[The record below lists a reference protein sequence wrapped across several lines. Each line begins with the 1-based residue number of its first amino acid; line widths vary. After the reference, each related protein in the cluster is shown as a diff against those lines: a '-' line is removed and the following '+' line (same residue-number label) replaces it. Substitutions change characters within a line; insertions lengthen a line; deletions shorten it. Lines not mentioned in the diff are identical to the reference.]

1 MDGRKRLTRAIFI
14 YLFAIAAPALVLL
27 YLGLQSVQRQ
37 HKAIRTLAESNRVLA
52 NEKVAA
58 ELERRS
64 MELAR
69 QCLLEQQPSPPF
81 RLRPPIVRH
90 YFVIENGAVV
100 FPRLLTPLPHEP
112 DGAPQAFR
120 DAERLEIREGKMR
133 EALTA
138 YQAVYDASASKPV
151 KALAL
156 SRVARCQERLQDR
169 HAAAAA
175 WRTLAN
181 GYGDLYDPL
190 HRPYALTA
198 RLELNQRDGLYED
211 LIQDRWD
218 LSAEQFDY
226 YLGRLN
232 REPPPGNRFDLA
244 RELGERFRPA
254 APLREGEIYS
264 YTLPHDKLYY
274 RGGRGGDLVFGFAV
288 DDHWLQQSLLP
299 AVRRELGLP
308 HTEEPDSGRD
318 LWVYGGATAAVL
330 AVLLLGILMLV
341 RDVARET
348 QLNRLRAE
356 FVGAA
361 SHELKTPITLIRLYA
376 ETLLDGKD
384 FPEEERRGFY
394 GIIAR
399 ESERLG
405 HLVQKVLSFSRIER
419 GETEYSLQ
427 EGDLGAVIGQT
438 VEAYRQYMERAGF
451 AVETSMAETLP
462 GFRFDSGAVS
472 QAVVNL
478 LDNAVKYSGESR
490 FVAVRLRRDGGAAV
504 LEVEDRGVGIPAGQR
519 EKIFERFYRAPN
531 GGAKG
536 GYGIGLF
543 LVRHIMEAHSGRVE
557 VESEPG
563 RGSCFRLVFP
573 VTA

>member
-14 YLFAIAAPALVLL
+14 YLFAIAAPALSLL

-64 MELAR
+64 MELAH

-90 YFVIENGAVV
+90 YFAIENGAVV

-120 DAERLEIREGKMR
+120 DAERLEIREGKIR
-133 EALTA
+133 EALTD

-169 HAAAAA
+169 QAAAAA
-175 WRTLAN
+175 WRTLED

-198 RLELNQRDGLYED
+198 RLELNQLDGLYED

-232 REPPPGNRFDLA
+232 RESPPGNRFELA

-274 RGGRGGDLVFGFAV
+274 RGGRGGDLVFGFSV
-288 DDHWLQQSLLP
+288 DDRWLQQSLLP
-299 AVRRELGLP
+299 AVRRELDLP
-308 HTEEPDSGRD
+308 QTDEPDSTRD

-348 QLNRLRAE
+348 QMNRLRAE
-356 FVGAA
+356 FVGAT

-384 FPEEERRGFY
+384 FPEAERRGFY

-438 VEAYRQYMERAGF
+438 VEVYRRYLERAGF
-451 AVETSMAETLP
+451 AVETSIAESLP
-462 GFRFDSGAVS
+462 GVRFDPGAVS

-490 FVAVRLRRDGGAAV
+490 FVAVRLRCDNDNAV
-504 LEVEDRGVGIPAGQR
+504 LEVEDRGVGIPAGQQER
-519 EKIFERFYRAPN
+519 IFERFYRAPN

-563 RGSCFRLVFP
+563 RGSCFRLIFP

>member
-1 MDGRKRLTRAIFI
+1 MDRRKRLTRAIFI

-27 YLGLQSVQRQ
+27 YMGLQSVQRQ
-37 HKAIRTLAESNRVLA
+37 HEAIRTLAGSNRAMA

-58 ELERRS
+58 EMERRS
-64 MELAR
+64 VELAR
-69 QCLLEQQPSPPF
+69 QCLLGQQPSPPF
-81 RLRPPIVRH
+81 RLRPPIVRY

-100 FPRLLTPLPHEP
+100 YPRLLTPLPHEP
-112 DGAPQAFR
+112 DGTPQAFH
-120 DAERLEIREGKMR
+120 DAETLEIKEGKIR

-138 YQAVYDASASKPV
+138 YQAVYAASASKPV

-169 HAAAAA
+169 QAAAAA
-175 WRTLAN
+175 WRTLEN

-198 RLELNQRDGLYED
+198 RLELNRVDGLYED

-226 YLGRLN
+226 YLARLN

-264 YTLPHDKLYY
+264 YALPHDKLYY
-274 RGGRGGDLVFGFAV
+274 RGGRGGDLVFGFSV
-288 DDHWLQQSLLP
+288 DDRWLQQSLLP
-299 AVRRELGLP
+299 AVRRDLRLPQTDEL
-308 HTEEPDSGRD
+308 DSTHG

-330 AVLLLGILMLV
+330 AVLLLGILLLV
-341 RDVARET
+341 RDLARET
-348 QLNRLRAE
+348 QMNRLRAE

-419 GETEYSLQ
+419 GEKEYSLQ

-438 VEAYRQYMERAGF
+438 VDVYRRYLERAGF
-451 AVETSMAETLP
+451 TVETSMAEPLP
-462 GFRFDSGAVS
+462 GFRFDPGAVS
-472 QAVVNL
+472 
-478 LDNAVKYSGESR
+478 
-490 FVAVRLRRDGGAAV
+490 GGSQSARQRH
-504 LEVEDRGVGIPAGQR
+504 EV
-519 EKIFERFYRAPN
+519 
-531 GGAKG
+531 
-536 GYGIGLF
+536 
-543 LVRHIMEAHSGRVE
+543 
-557 VESEPG
+557 
-563 RGSCFRLVFP
+563 FR
-573 VTA
+573 